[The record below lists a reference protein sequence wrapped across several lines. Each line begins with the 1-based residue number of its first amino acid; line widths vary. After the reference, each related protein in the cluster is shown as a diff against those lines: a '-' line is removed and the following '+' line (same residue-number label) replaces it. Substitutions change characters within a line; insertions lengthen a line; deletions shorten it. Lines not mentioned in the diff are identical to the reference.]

1 MTREVKY
8 NGLRK
13 RDTYEEIIDLL
24 QSGESDRIQYPNRIA
39 SQIMNSPYMKQI
51 DGFSFLDLQ
60 QQQERQQK
68 EILKQMMMKKIS
80 EQTGIHY
87 TTTQHLLDRE
97 KRDGIAEQVKQ
108 DLTDASE
115 FGSAME
121 KSFDT
126 DVKEGLDIQAKH
138 KQLRLDAVSRFTTEH
153 LQAAHGSPAKLAEM
167 AVNIGQVS
175 PQRPADPD
183 KMVVESGLENEIARK
198 AREEALLNVREQ
210 YKERESQAKKIQ
222 KEQHEQEHQDALSE
236 AVSSL
241 QQQASELYQ
250 ISGSHASQQHTPASS
265 RKSSSGRVESAPA
278 TPAQS
283 SGAQVYTIPPRRIPP
298 RPENYHIA
306 SPERSEGYGISPIP
320 PKSSSGPT
328 PASSG
333 SRARSVPPH
342 NHTPSS
348 AHTPSHSPGQ
358 SLDQSSRRTPASA
371 HTPSGSPPPSQ
382 TQSSRSR
389 SKSRTPASAQ
399 TPSGSPPSSVR
410 AKSKSQAS
418 TPSSKYYGTPSG
430 GRYVYKK

>member
-51 DGFSFLDLQ
+51 DGFSLLDLQ

-68 EILKQMMMKKIS
+68 EILKQMMMKNIS

-97 KRDGIAEQVKQ
+97 KRDGIAEQVKR
-108 DLTDASE
+108 DLSDTSE
-115 FGSAME
+115 FASVMD
-121 KSFDT
+121 KSLDD
-126 DVKEGLDIQAKH
+126 DVKKGLDTHALLKQARAHVASKF
-138 KQLRLDAVSRFTTEH
+138 VNEIFT
-153 LQAAHGSPAKLAEM
+153 AAHGSPAKLAEM

-183 KMVVESGLENEIARK
+183 KMVAESGLVNEIARK
-198 AREEALLNVREQ
+198 AREEELVRQREYEKEQ
-210 YKERESQAKKIQ
+210 EAQAKKIR
-222 KEQHEQEHQDALSE
+222 KEQHEQEQQDAFSE
-236 AVSSL
+236 AISSIH
-241 QQQASELYQ
+241 QQASDLQ
-250 ISGSHASQQHTPASS
+250 HISGSHASQVQTPVSS
-265 RKSSSGRVESAPA
+265 KKSSSAERSMQG
-278 TPAQS
+278 TPGQPS
-283 SGAQVYTIPPRRIPP
+283 DPVYVTPPRRITP

-333 SRARSVPPH
+333 SRSRSVPPH

-418 TPSSKYYGTPSG
+418 TPSKYYGTPSG
-430 GRYVYKK
+430 GRYVYK